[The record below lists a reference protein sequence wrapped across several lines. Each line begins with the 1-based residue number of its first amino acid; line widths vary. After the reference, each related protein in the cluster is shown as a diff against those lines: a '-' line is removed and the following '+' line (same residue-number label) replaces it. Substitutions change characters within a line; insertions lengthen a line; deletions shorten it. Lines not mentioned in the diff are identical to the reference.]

1 MVSVICYDSNG
12 NRLNNLTQWDL
23 NQKLVVKGATTTT
36 VPVFHFC
43 NKLSRSALVVT
54 ASVSGNDIIV
64 KIPNILLQQ
73 SFPIIAYMY
82 YESADSSAKTMHTI
96 TIPVTPRVKPNDYEF
111 VENIDYVSFAMLD
124 ARLSTLLNVISEN
137 STSASSAELVD
148 IRMGHDGTVYLTAG
162 DAVRVIGKL
171 ASDTNDEL
179 IDVRSAYDGTTYDT
193 AGDAVRGQVV
203 GLNNKIKS
211 VNSELIDIRK
221 AYNGT
226 VYDTAGD
233 AVRKMGE
240 LIAKNSGC
248 ANGIT
253 FRNGM
258 LYLTR
263 DGTIISNGVEVADDS
278 GLAFDTG
285 YVDDD
290 GYLHLTYGG
299 AEVEGFEPFYIGSA
313 ASGADGLVI
322 LGEEL
327 YLSKDGEAIGTG
339 VTLPQG
345 GGSSIG
351 STMKLTSLMEY
362 STFSVMDTEST
373 VDIKFNWSSVDS
385 DDGSVTGGGIAY
397 WYVNGTRVALQSVEQ
412 GDCSFNIKP
421 YLISGS
427 QNTVKLEIEDS
438 YGNIR
443 PKTWKITVVSFGVTW
458 NLESMAIHDSS
469 DLSVKCVVTG
479 TGEKTLH
486 VTLDDNEYY
495 TTVVTST
502 GRTTTVNVLGQ
513 THGVHTLRAWIE
525 TVVDGQTITTEPL
538 VHVGIWTEYGNTT
551 PVVAVYSPEVSVAQ
565 FATTAIDYLVY
576 DPLTE
581 LAAVNLYEDDVFV
594 TALSI
599 DRTVQTWAYRSVTV
613 GTKTLTIECAETDVA
628 ENVEVT
634 VTSIGYDINPITNGL
649 VMDVDPTGHSNQE
662 AARANFGYTD
672 ENGDLHSFT
681 YSDNFDWTN
690 GGFQIDNEGV
700 TAFVVKRGTYVTFDR
715 SFFDDVAT
723 TTGKELKL
731 IYKTTN
737 VRDYLAEFL
746 TCYSGN
752 TGLKLLAQQGIL
764 GSGSEETIVPY
775 CEDQKIEMD
784 INIEASNEDK
794 LAVVW
799 LGGTPSDAIV
809 YASTDTWMQTTPQ
822 MVKIGSEDC
831 DVWIYRIKMYKNSL
845 TRFEV
850 MDNYIAD
857 CGNTEEMVKRF
868 ERNNFY
874 NTDGSINIS
883 KLSEANPSL
892 RLIHIE
898 APAMTVSKENEIT
911 CDKVTL
917 YYKNGGGDYT
927 FTATNVIM
935 KAQGTSSLAYGLA
948 ALNLDLDFSE
958 ATWTNGNGDPI
969 TSFSMNSYSIP
980 VNYFNI
986 KLNVASSE
994 SANNI
999 CLADDYNTFNP
1010 FQAEPRYSNNNDT
1023 NAVQKIRDTVE
1034 GNPCAVFLTNTS
1046 DATISVG
1053 ARSLAAGETML
1064 YGCGDMNNSKK
1075 NFAVFG
1081 QDNSKYPLQCCVEIL
1096 NNNNDPCRFISDD
1109 LSTETWDGNEGT
1121 SDFEFRYPKNPTDE
1135 MKAKFQEVL
1144 SWVVSTNTKAATG
1157 SALTRPAQISS
1168 VTYNYDTAEYRAA
1181 KFVAE
1186 LSNYFSVD
1194 SLLYHY
1200 LFTEYH
1206 CMVDNRAKNTF
1217 MSYEYDPLVKDYRWN
1232 FNKNYDDDTAAG
1244 TDNSGGLTFGYGIE
1258 DTDAVGAQ
1266 MAFNASDSV
1275 LWCNIRDYMFNELRA
1290 MFIKLETA
1298 KLWNVDR
1305 ILKKFSDYQFA
1316 RPEALVAED
1325 MWAKY
1330 FMPYILAGNKGYIE
1344 MAQGKKTE
1352 QRTQFYTYQR
1362 PYMSSKYYSSYATDG
1377 YIELRIN
1384 EISDV
1389 DIVPYSDLYV
1399 AMKFGNADIVR
1410 TRAKRGD
1417 TVHIPCRATNTDN
1430 LETYIY
1436 SSKNI
1441 SFISSLAGF
1450 HTRLLKLNY
1459 AEKLRN
1465 LLVGSTDP
1473 GYVNANLPEIGFGEA
1488 VHIEH
1493 IDISNI
1499 TSLTSNMDLSRF
1511 TALEEFYAAG
1521 SGITGVI
1528 FAANAPLKTAILPS
1542 VTSVVMKNLYNLD
1555 VLSLD
1560 ATKLTSIQ
1568 IDNTPSVDTL
1578 SIAKAAIQLGRG
1590 RITDVDWTD
1599 DNPDVILRLAKLP
1612 GYDSEGQPV
1621 DTFVLSG
1628 NAHVTKITQTEI
1640 DTIHTKF
1647 PNLHLTYDTIV
1658 NSYTVTFQNDDG
1670 TVLNVQEVREGGDAV
1685 NPVVAGLIS
1694 TPVKEPSVDEVYAF
1708 AGWDTDCT
1716 NVQSD
1721 LTVTAIYVGSTRTY
1735 TVRWWNESVL
1745 LYSEVV
1751 DVYSSVTYTGD
1762 DLVPIDDTAI
1772 WVGWDQDTSSV
1783 VSDMDVRAW
1792 YVTPTLPTAV
1802 ATGYDYLYSDDPDD
1816 NSGYTLAEF
1825 YGIIALGQAKNYFKV
1840 GDQVKIAPDTNV
1852 FADSE
1857 IILKVYGFNHFKLAD
1872 GSGEFAKVVFG
1883 MMGLMNVNR
1892 QMNSSNSNAGGW
1904 DSSDMR
1910 TYLNDKVFPALPR
1923 KWKAMIKT
1931 VEVLASEGGTSATI
1945 VTSEDKLFLFSRA
1958 EVGFN
1963 TTAVPYS
1970 IEVDPDAEELTFSI
1984 FTDNNSRIRK
1994 TYNGTGTAGDWWLRS
2009 PDASSAANFCDVGA
2023 NGYSYGINTYIS
2035 TGVSFGF
2042 CI

>member
-1 MVSVICYDSNG
+1 MFSVTLYDAAGYKIS
-12 NRLNNLTQWDL
+12 NLTQWDID
-23 NQKLVVKGATTTT
+23 QTLVVKGTGLDT

-43 NKLSRSALVVT
+43 NKVSKAALVVNAT
-54 ASVSGNDIIV
+54 TSGDDLVV

-73 SFPIIAYMY
+73 ALPIIAYMY
-82 YESADSSAKTMHTI
+82 YEHTDGSARTMHTI

-111 VENIDYVSFAMLD
+111 VENIDYTSLAILD
-124 ARLSTLLNVISEN
+124 ARLSTLFKAISEN
-137 STSASSAELVD
+137 STAASNAELVD
-148 IRMGHDGTVYLTAG
+148 IRT
-162 DAVRVIGKL
+162 
-171 ASDTNDEL
+171 
-179 IDVRSAYDGTTYDT
+179 AYDGTIYDT
-193 AGDAVRGQVV
+193 AGEAVRALGEVV
-203 GLNNKIKS
+203 ANN
-211 VNSELIDIRK
+211 L
-221 AYNGT
+221 G
-226 VYDTAGD
+226 G
-233 AVRKMGE
+233 
-240 LIAKNSGC
+240 
-248 ANGIT
+248 ANGMI

-263 DGTIISNGVEVADDS
+263 DGNIISNGVAVADDS

-285 YVDDD
+285 YVDEE

-313 ASGADGLVI
+313 ASGADGLLI

-327 YLSKDGEAIGTG
+327 YLSKDGEPIGTG
-339 VTLPQG
+339 VALPQG
-345 GGSSIG
+345 GGGSVG

-362 STFSVMDTEST
+362 STFSVMDTVEK
-373 VDIKFNWSSVDS
+373 VDILYSWSSVDS
-385 DDGSVTGGGIAY
+385 DDGSSTGAGTAN
-397 WYVNGTRVALQSVEQ
+397 WYVNDKRVAIQSVEQ
-412 GDCSFNIKP
+412 GERSFDIKP

-427 QNTVKLEIEDS
+427 QNTVKLVLEDS
-438 YGNIR
+438 YGNYR
-443 PKTWKITVVSFGVTW
+443 PKTWKIQVVSFGVTW
-458 NLESMAIHDSS
+458 NLDKMAIHDAS

-479 TGEKTLH
+479 TGEKTLY
-486 VTLDDNEYY
+486 VTIDDKPYY
-495 TTVVTST
+495 ESVITST
-502 GRTTTVNVLGQ
+502 GRTTTVNISGQ
-513 THGVHTLRAWIE
+513 SHGTHTVKAWIE
-525 TVVDGQTITTEPL
+525 TVVDGQLIPTEPL
-538 VHVGIWTEYGNTT
+538 VHVGIWTVYGNTT
-551 PVVAVYSPEVSVAQ
+551 PIIAVYTPEVSIAQ
-565 FATTAIDYLVY
+565 FATAAIDYMVY

-581 LAAVNLYEDDVFV
+581 SATVYLYEDGTLVSQ
-594 TALSI
+594 LSVGRI
-599 DRTVQTWAYRSVTV
+599 AQTWAYRSVTT
-613 GTKTLTIECAETDVA
+613 GTKTLTIKCADT
-628 ENVEVT
+628 NVSKDITVN

-649 VMDVDPTGHSNQE
+649 VIDVDPTGHSNQE
-662 AARANFGYTD
+662 AARANFGYIAEDGT
-672 ENGDLHSFT
+672 LHSFN

-690 GGFQIDNEGV
+690 GGFQIDDEGV

-731 IYKTTN
+731 IFKTTN

-746 TCYSGN
+746 TCYSGKV
-752 TGLKLLAQQGIL
+752 GLKLQAQQGVL
-764 GSGSEETIVPY
+764 GSGSEESVVPF

-799 LGGTPSDAIV
+799 LGGTPSDAII
-809 YASTDTWMQTTPQ
+809 YAGTDTWMQTAPQ

-850 MDNYIAD
+850 VDNYVAD

-868 ERNNFY
+868 ERNDFY

-883 KLSEANPSL
+883 KLSEANPDL
-892 RLIHIE
+892 RIIHIE
-898 APAMTVSKENEIT
+898 APAMTVSKENEIV
-911 CDKVTL
+911 CNRVTL
-917 YYKNGGGDYT
+917 YFKNGGGEYT

-958 ATWTNGNGDPI
+958 ATWTDGNGNPI

-999 CLADDYNTFNP
+999 CLADDYNNFNP
-1010 FQAEPRYSNNNDT
+1010 FMAEPRYSNYNDA

-1046 DATISVG
+1046 DATIPVG

-1081 QDNSKYPLQCCVEIL
+1081 QDNTKYPLQCCIEIL

-1121 SDFEFRYPKNPTDE
+1121 SDFEFRYPKSPTDE

-1144 SWVVSTNTKAATG
+1144 SWVVSTNRNTATG
-1157 SALTRPAQISS
+1157 NALTRPIQING
-1168 VTYNYDTAEYRAA
+1168 VTYNNDTSDYRAA
-1181 KFVAE
+1181 KFVSE
-1186 LSNYFSVD
+1186 VGNYFSVD

-1217 MSYEYDPLVKDYRWN
+1217 ISYEYDPLVKDYRWN
-1232 FNKNYDDDTAAG
+1232 FNKDYDNDTAAG

-1258 DTDAVGAQ
+1258 DIDAVGAQ

-1275 LWCNIRDYMFNELRA
+1275 LWCNIRDLMFNELRA
-1290 MFIKLETA
+1290 MFVKLET
-1298 KLWNVDR
+1298 KGLWDTNR
-1305 ILKKFSDYQFA
+1305 ILKKFSDYQFP

-1330 FMPYILAGNKGYIE
+1330 FMPYIQASNEGYIE

-1362 PYMSSKYYSSYATDG
+1362 PYMSSKYYSAYATDG

-1384 EISDV
+1384 EISDT

-1410 TRAKRGD
+1410 KRAKRGD
-1417 TVHIPCRATNTDN
+1417 TVHIPCNATNTDN

-1441 SFISSLAGF
+1441 SYISSLAGF

-1465 LLVGSTDP
+1465 LLAGSTEA
-1473 GYVNANLPEIGFGEA
+1473 GYVNANLPEIGFGDA
-1488 VHIEH
+1488 IHIEH

-1499 TSLTSNMDLSRF
+1499 TSLTTNLDLSKF
-1511 TALEEFYAAG
+1511 TALEYFYAAG

-1528 FAANAPLKTAILPS
+1528 FAPNAPLKVAILPK
-1542 VTSVVMKNLYNLD
+1542 VTSVVMKSLHDLET
-1555 VLSLD
+1555 LSLD
-1560 ATKLTSIQ
+1560 AAQLTSVQ
-1568 IDNTPSVDTL
+1568 IEDTPAVDTL
-1578 SIAKAAIQLGRG
+1578 NVVKAATNLERG
-1590 RITDVDWTD
+1590 RIIDVDWTD
-1599 DNPDVILRLAKLP
+1599 DSPDTILRLAKLP
-1612 GYDSEGQPV
+1612 GYDGAGLPV
-1621 DTFVLSG
+1621 DTFVLTG
-1628 NAHVTKITQTEI
+1628 NAHVTNITQAELN
-1640 DTIHTKF
+1640 TIRSTF
-1647 PNLHLTYDTIV
+1647 PNLNLTYDTIV
-1658 NSYTVTFQNDDG
+1658 GSFTVTFQNHDG
-1670 TVLNVQEVREGGDAV
+1670 TVLNVQEIREGANAV
-1685 NPVVAGLIS
+1685 NPVSAGMIA
-1694 TPVKEPSVDEVYAF
+1694 TPTKDPSVDEVYSF
-1708 AGWDTDCT
+1708 AGWDVDYT
-1716 NVQSD
+1716 NVRSD
-1721 LTVTAIYVGSTRTY
+1721 LTVTAIYAASVRKY
-1735 TVRWWNESVL
+1735 TVRWWNGSVL
-1745 LYSEVV
+1745 LYSETVE
-1751 DVYSSVTYTGD
+1751 VYSNVSYAGE
-1762 DLVPIDDTAI
+1762 DLIPTETNAI
-1772 WVGWDQDTSSV
+1772 WAGWDKDTTSIT
-1783 VSDMDVRAW
+1783 SDLDVRALFI
-1792 YVTPTLPTAV
+1792 TPVLPSAV
-1802 ATGYDYLYSDDPDD
+1802 ATGYDYLYSDNAADK
-1816 NSGYTLAEF
+1816 SGYTLAEF
-1825 YGIIALGQAKNYFKV
+1825 YGIITLGQAKNYFKV
-1840 GDQVKIAPDTNV
+1840 GDKVKIMPNTNV
-1852 FADSE
+1852 FVDTE
-1857 IILKVYGFNHFKLAD
+1857 IILSVYGFKHFKLAD
-1872 GSGEFAKVVFG
+1872 GSGEFANVVFG
-1883 MMGLMNVNR
+1883 MIGLMNANY
-1892 QMNSSNSNAGGW
+1892 QMNSSNTNVGGW
-1904 DSSDMR
+1904 DSSKMR
-1910 TYLNDKVFPALPR
+1910 TYLNESVFPALPR
-1923 KWKAMIKT
+1923 QWRAMIKT
-1931 VEVLASEGGTSATI
+1931 VEVLASAGNTSATI
-1945 VTSEDKLFLFSRA
+1945 KTSEDKLFLFSRA

-1970 IEVDPDAEELTFSI
+1970 NEVDADAEEVTFSL

-1994 TYNGTGTAGDWWLRS
+1994 TYNGTGSAGSWWLRS
-2009 PDASSAANFCDVGA
+2009 PEASNTTNFCLVHT
-2023 NGYSYGINTYIS
+2023 NGYSTNSNANTNN
-2035 TGVSFGF
+2035 GVSFGF

>member
-1 MVSVICYDSNG
+1 MFSVTLYDAAG
-12 NRLNNLTQWDL
+12 YKITNLTQWDID
-23 NQKLVVKGATTTT
+23 QTLVVKGTGLDT

-43 NKLSRSALVVT
+43 NKVSKAALVVNAT
-54 ASVSGNDIIV
+54 TSGDDLVV

-73 SFPIIAYMY
+73 ALPIIAYMY
-82 YESADSSAKTMHTI
+82 YEHTDGSARTMHTI

-111 VENIDYVSFAMLD
+111 VENIDYTSLAIID
-124 ARLSTLLNVISEN
+124 ARLSTLFKAISEN
-137 STSASSAELVD
+137 STAASNAELVD
-148 IRMGHDGTVYLTAG
+148 IRT
-162 DAVRVIGKL
+162 
-171 ASDTNDEL
+171 
-179 IDVRSAYDGTTYDT
+179 AYDGTIYDT
-193 AGDAVRGQVV
+193 AGEAVRALGEVV
-203 GLNNKIKS
+203 ANN
-211 VNSELIDIRK
+211 L
-221 AYNGT
+221 G
-226 VYDTAGD
+226 G
-233 AVRKMGE
+233 
-240 LIAKNSGC
+240 
-248 ANGIT
+248 ANGMI

-263 DGTIISNGVEVADDS
+263 DGNIISNGVAVADDS

-285 YVDDD
+285 YVDDE

-313 ASGADGLVI
+313 ASGADGLLI

-327 YLSKDGEAIGTG
+327 YLSKDGEPIGTG

-345 GGSSIG
+345 TGGSVG
-351 STMKLTSLMEY
+351 STMKLTSLMTY
-362 STFSVMDTEST
+362 NTFSVMDTEPT

-385 DDGSVTGGGIAY
+385 EDGSETGAGTAN
-397 WYVNGTRVALQSVEQ
+397 WYVNGTRVAIQSVEQ

-427 QNTVKLEIEDS
+427 QNTVKLELEDS
-438 YGNIR
+438 YGNYR

-458 NLESMAIHDSS
+458 NLESMGIHDAS
-469 DLSVKCVVTG
+469 DLSVKCVVNG

-486 VTLDDNEYY
+486 VTLDDKEYY

-502 GRTTTVNVLGQ
+502 GRTTTVNISGQ
-513 THGVHTLRAWIE
+513 THGSHTVKAWIE
-525 TVVDGQTITTEPL
+525 TVVDGETITTDPL
-538 VHVGIWTEYGNTT
+538 VHVGIWTVYGNNN
-551 PVVAVYSPEVSVAQ
+551 PVIAVYSPEISVAQ
-565 FATTAIDYLVY
+565 FATASIQYMVY

-581 LAAVNLYEDDVFV
+581 SATINLYEDDDFV
-594 TALSI
+594 SELSVG
-599 DRTVQTWAYRSVTV
+599 RTIQTWAFRSVTV
-613 GTKTLTIECAETDVA
+613 GEKTLTVECAGTSVSEDIK
-628 ENVEVT
+628 VT

-649 VMDVDPTGHSNQE
+649 VIDVDPTGHSNQE

-690 GGFQIDNEGV
+690 GGFQIDDEGV
-700 TAFVVKRGTYVTFDR
+700 TAFVIKRGTYVTFDR
-715 SFFDDVAT
+715 SFFNDVAT
-723 TTGKELKL
+723 TTGKELKI

-737 VRDYLAEFL
+737 VRDYSAEFL
-746 TCYSGN
+746 SCYSGN
-752 TGLKLLAQQGIL
+752 VGLKLQAQQGIL
-764 GSGSEETIVPY
+764 GSGSEETTVPY

-794 LAVVW
+794 LAVIW
-799 LGGTPSDAIV
+799 LGGTPSDAII
-809 YASTDTWMQTTPQ
+809 YSSTDTWMQTTPQ
-822 MVKIGSEDC
+822 LVKIGSEDC

-850 MDNYIAD
+850 MDNYVAD

-868 ERNNFY
+868 ERNDFY

-883 KLSEANPSL
+883 RLSEANPDL
-892 RLIHIE
+892 RIIHIE
-898 APAMTVSKENEIT
+898 APAMTVSKDNEIV

-917 YYKNGGGDYT
+917 YFKNGGGEYT

-958 ATWTNGNGDPI
+958 ATWTDGNGNPI

-980 VNYFNI
+980 VSYFNI

-994 SANNI
+994 SANNV

-1010 FQAEPRYSNNNDT
+1010 FQAEPRYSNNSDT
-1023 NAVQKIRDTVE
+1023 SAVQKIRDTVE

-1046 DATISVG
+1046 GATIPVG

-1081 QDNSKYPLQCCVEIL
+1081 QDNNTYPLQCCIEIL

-1109 LSTETWDGNEGT
+1109 LSTETWDGTEGT
-1121 SDFEFRYPKNPTDE
+1121 SNFEFRYPKNPTDE

-1144 SWVVSTNTKAATG
+1144 TWVVSTNTKAATG
-1157 SALTRPAQISS
+1157 NALTRPVQING
-1168 VTYNYDTAEYRAA
+1168 VTYNNDTADYRAA
-1181 KFVAE
+1181 KFVSE
-1186 LSNYFSVD
+1186 LANYFSVD

-1200 LFTEYH
+1200 VFTEYH

-1217 MSYEYDPLVKDYRWN
+1217 ISYEYDPQVGDYRWN

-1258 DTDAVGAQ
+1258 DIDAVGAQ

-1275 LWCNIRDYMFNELRA
+1275 LWCNIRDYMFSELRA
-1290 MFIKLETA
+1290 MFIAMET
-1298 KLWNVDR
+1298 KGLWDVNR

-1330 FMPYILAGNKGYIE
+1330 FMPYILAGNEGYIE

-1362 PYMSSKYYSSYATDG
+1362 PYMSSKYYSAYATDG

-1384 EISDV
+1384 EISDT
-1389 DIVPYSDLYV
+1389 DIIPYSDLYV

-1410 TRAKRGD
+1410 KRAKRGD
-1417 TVHIPCRATNTDN
+1417 TVHIPCNATNTDN

-1441 SFISSLAGF
+1441 SYISSLAGF

-1465 LLVGSTDP
+1465 LLAGSTEA
-1473 GYVNANLPEIGFGEA
+1473 GYVNANLPEIGFGDA
-1488 VHIEH
+1488 IHIEY

-1499 TSLTSNMDLSRF
+1499 TSLTTNMDLSKF
-1511 TALEEFYAAG
+1511 TALEYFYAAG

-1528 FAANAPLKTAILPS
+1528 FAPNAPLKVAILPNI
-1542 VTSVVMKNLYNLD
+1542 TSVVMKSLHNLET
-1555 VLSLD
+1555 LSLD

-1568 IDNTPSVDTL
+1568 IEDTPAVDTL
-1578 SIAKAAIQLGRG
+1578 NVVKSATGLERG
-1590 RITDVDWTD
+1590 RIIDVDWTD
-1599 DNPDVILRLAKLP
+1599 DSPDTLLRLAKLP
-1612 GYDSEGQPV
+1612 GYDGSGLPV
-1621 DTFVLSG
+1621 DTFALTG
-1628 NAHVTKITQTEI
+1628 NAHVTNITQAELN
-1640 DTIHTKF
+1640 TIRSTF
-1647 PNLHLTYDTIV
+1647 PNLNLTYDTIV
-1658 NSYTVTFQNDDG
+1658 GSYTVTFQNHDG
-1670 TVLNVQEVREGGDAV
+1670 TVLNVQEVREGANAV
-1685 NPVVAGLIS
+1685 NPVSAGLIA
-1694 TPVKEPSVDEVYAF
+1694 TPTKDPSIDEVYKF
-1708 AGWDTDCT
+1708 AGWDVDYT

-1721 LTVTAIYVGSTRTY
+1721 LTVTAVFAASTRQY
-1735 TVRWWNESVL
+1735 TVNWWNGSVL
-1745 LYSEVV
+1745 LYSETV
-1751 DVYSSVTYTGD
+1751 DVYSNVTYTGE
-1762 DLVPIDDTAI
+1762 DLVPTEANAI
-1772 WVGWDQDTSSV
+1772 WAGWDQDTTNV
-1783 VSDMDVRAW
+1783 TSDMDVRAL
-1792 YVTPTLPTAV
+1792 YITPVLPSAV
-1802 ATGYDYLYSDDPDD
+1802 ATGYDYLYSDNPDD
-1816 NSGYTLAEF
+1816 KSGYTLAEF
-1825 YGIIALGQAKNYFKV
+1825 YGIITLGQAKNYFAV
-1840 GDQVKIAPDTNV
+1840 GDKIKIVPNTNV
-1852 FADSE
+1852 FADTE
-1857 IILKVYGFNHFKLAD
+1857 IIMSVYGFKHFKLAD
-1872 GSGEFAKVVFG
+1872 GSGEFANVVFG
-1883 MMGLMNVNR
+1883 MMGLMNATR
-1892 QMNSSNSNAGGW
+1892 GMNSSNTNAGGW
-1904 DSSDMR
+1904 DSCAMR
-1910 TYLNDKVFPALPR
+1910 THLNSNIFEALPR
-1923 KWKAMIKT
+1923 QWRAMIKT
-1931 VEVLASEGGTSATI
+1931 VEVLASAGGTSATI
-1945 VTSEDKLFLFSRA
+1945 NTSEDKLFLFSRA

-1963 TTAVPYS
+1963 ATNVPYS
-1970 IEVDPDAEELTFSI
+1970 NEVDADAEELTFSI
-1984 FTDNNSRIRK
+1984 FTDNNSRIKK
-1994 TYNGTGTAGDWWLRS
+1994 TYNGTGSAGGWWLRS
-2009 PDASSAANFCDVGA
+2009 PDASSSTNFCFVGG
-2023 NGYSYGINTYIS
+2023 NGLSYSHSAYGGNYI
-2035 TGVSFGF
+2035 SFGF